1 MFLSQLAEGRHQH
14 LEITYSGE
22 ITRHDLS
29 SLTMAAARGLL
40 YPILKETVNYIN
52 AMALCKERGIKV
64 SEAKSADD
72 KEFVTLIQL
81 NLKTDKVSKVVAG
94 TLSANKQPRIV
105 KIDEYYVEVQPSGE
119 MVFIQNW
126 DRPGIIGNLGTLMG
140 RHNINI
146 AAMTF
151 GRDEPGGKA
160 ISVLNVDSPV
170 SPKVL
175 AEVKK
180 IENILEAKII
190 RV

>member
-1 MFLSQLAEGRHQH
+1 
-14 LEITYSGE
+14 
-22 ITRHDLS
+22 
-29 SLTMAAARGLL
+29 
-40 YPILKETVNYIN
+40 
-52 AMALCKERGIKV
+52 
-64 SEAKSADD
+64 
-72 KEFVTLIQL
+72 
-81 NLKTDKVSKVVAG
+81 
-94 TLSANKQPRIV
+94 
-105 KIDEYYVEVQPSGE
+105 
-119 MVFIQNW
+119 
-126 DRPGIIGNLGTLMG
+126 MG